1 MRMYDAVYRVMQM
14 LHVAVVAADLH
25 TVNRVDAAVP
35 VVDIAAISVSVFASS
50 MAREHSLPILVHH
63 SSDVA
68 AKIDHL

>member
-14 LHVAVVAADLH
+14 LHVAADLH